1 MQLTDIFLLQL
12 NNTKRQIGWEELNQL
27 KKDILWVFDEN
38 GRELHNSFIPDYS
51 FPLPYWEYATF
62 SGGESISNEE
72 KNFYV
77 DGALIIVICMIAEY
91 IDIPAGSQLVFG
103 KTKIADISS
112 FIKTFDPVSEK
123 QIKLRDIVL
132 FGLSIVENITQ
143 EDIVKNEEFEH
154 PDLDKFYSY
163 LPWVSETFIDPY
175 YKMKTN

>member
-1 MQLTDIFLLQL
+1 MANASFARSKFL
-12 NNTKRQIGWEELNQL
+12 K
-27 KKDILWVFDEN
+27 
-38 GRELHNSFIPDYS
+38 
-51 FPLPYWEYATF
+51 
-62 SGGESISNEE
+62 
-72 KNFYV
+72 
-77 DGALIIVICMIAEY
+77 
-91 IDIPAGSQLVFG
+91 PAASQLVFG